1 MDLVQGRDAKKRE
14 PVFCKVTRPINKLA
28 KNANSGFLLIA
39 LRSVRAG
46 ALIATVAIGFYAAAT
61 IICPRPANAGEKAA
75 LAPAADCVF
84 LVF

>member
-1 MDLVQGRDAKKRE
+1 MELV
-14 PVFCKVTRPINKLA
+14 
-28 KNANSGFLLIA
+28 

-46 ALIATVAIGFYAAAT
+46 ALIGVAAISFYVAAT
-61 IICPRPANAGEKAA
+61 IICPRPASAGEKAA